1 MGDDPGVER
10 IRQEIADN
18 SVVLFMKGTPVSPQC
33 GFSAAVVDIL
43 SDIGVKFKSVD
54 VLLDPE
60 LREGIKEY
68 SNWPTIPQLYVEREF
83 VGGCD
88 ILREMHEAGELE
100 QLLGDKRVEMKN
112 GGVPESAGR
121 LERLADRVRGWRR
134 PGGRHD
140 THDVTAGA
148 PAIIDE
154 AVGEEEPMGQVEA
167 ADGTGRGMAD
177 KDRVESEGDPIEA
190 EVDPIED
197 EDADPELAAKIE
209 DLIDTRIKPVAGQN
223 GGDVSYRGFKGG
235 IVFLEITGAAS
246 ELMMGI
252 ENMLRHYVPEVEG
265 VADYRDAIPKPGLD
279 TAEGKAIRQLLD
291 ERINPQVA
299 AHGGHIA
306 LVDVK
311 DDTVYIRLEGGCQGC
326 GMADVTLKQ
335 GVATEIQ
342 SLVPA
347 ITTVLDVTDHAG
359 GTNPY
364 YQPGKDG
371 MSAL

>member
-1 MGDDPGVER
+1 MGRDD
-10 IRQEIADN
+10 
-18 SVVLFMKGTPVSPQC
+18 SV
-33 GFSAAVVDIL
+33 
-43 SDIGVKFKSVD
+43 
-54 VLLDPE
+54 
-60 LREGIKEY
+60 
-68 SNWPTIPQLYVEREF
+68 
-83 VGGCD
+83 
-88 ILREMHEAGELE
+88 
-100 QLLGDKRVEMKN
+100 
-112 GGVPESAGR
+112 
-121 LERLADRVRGWRR
+121 
-134 PGGRHD
+134 
-140 THDVTAGA
+140 
-148 PAIIDE
+148 
-154 AVGEEEPMGQVEA
+154 
-167 ADGTGRGMAD
+167 DGTGEKMA
-177 KDRVESEGDPIEA
+177 KKRLIESDPDLIEA
-190 EVDPIED
+190 EEDLIQD
-197 EDADPELAAKIE
+197 EDTDPELAAKIK
-209 DLIDTRIKPVAGQN
+209 DLIDTRIKPVASQN
-223 GGDVSYRGFKGG
+223 GGDVNYRGFKGG

-279 TAEGKAIRQLLD
+279 IAEGKAIRQLLD

-299 AHGGHIA
+299 SHGGHIA

>member
-1 MGDDPGVER
+1 MSDDQGVER

-60 LREGIKEY
+60 VREGIKAF
-68 SNWPTIPQLYVEREF
+68 SNWPTIPQLYVEGEF

-88 ILREMHEAGELE
+88 ILREMHETGEMA
-100 QLLGDKRVEMKN
+100 QLLSDKRVDRVDQPSGSVHN
-112 GGVPESAGR
+112 SPGR

-140 THDVTAGA
+140 VTADA
-148 PAIIDE
+148 PAIVDE
-154 AVGEEEPMGQVEA
+154 ALEEEEPMGRDDSV
-167 ADGTGRGMAD
+167 DGTGEDMAD
-177 KDRVESEGDPIEA
+177 KDRFESEVDPIEA
-190 EVDPIED
+190 EDDLIEGD
-197 EDADPELAAKIE
+197 DTDPELAAKIK
-209 DLIDTRIKPVAGQN
+209 DLIDTRIKPVASQN
-223 GGDVSYRGFKGG
+223 GGDVNYRGFKGG

-265 VADYRDAIPKPGLD
+265 VADYRDAIPKPGLE
-279 TAEGKAIRQLLD
+279 TAEGKLIRQRLD

-299 AHGGHIA
+299 SHGGHIA
-306 LVDVK
+306 LVDVQ

>member
-1 MGDDPGVER
+1 MSDDRGVER

-18 SVVLFMKGTPVSPQC
+18 SVVLFMKGTPVAPQC
-33 GFSAAVVDIL
+33 GFSAAVADIL
-43 SDIGVKFKSVD
+43 SDLGVKFKSVD

-60 LREGIKEY
+60 TRERIKAF
-68 SNWPTIPQLYVEREF
+68 SSWPTIPQLYVEGEF
-83 VGGCD
+83 IGGCD
-88 ILREMHEAGELE
+88 ILREMHETGELA
-100 QLLGDKRVEMKN
+100 QLLSDKRVDQPS
-112 GGVPESAGR
+112 GGVHDSPGR
-121 LERLADRVRGWRR
+121 LERLTDRVRGWRR
-134 PGGRHD
+134 SGGRHD
-140 THDVTAGA
+140 ITGDT
-148 PAIIDE
+148 PAIVDE
-154 AVGEEEPMGQVEA
+154 ALEEEEPMGHDDSV
-167 ADGTGRGMAD
+167 DGTGKAMAD
-177 KDRVESEGDPIEA
+177 KDRFESDPDSIEA
-190 EVDPIED
+190 EED
-197 EDADPELAAKIE
+197 LIQDGDTDPELAAKIK
-209 DLIDTRIKPVAGQN
+209 DLIDTRIKPVASQN
-223 GGDVSYRGFKGG
+223 GGDVNYRGFKGG

-252 ENMLRHYVPEVEG
+252 KNMLRHYVPEVED

-279 TAEGKAIRQLLD
+279 TAEGKAIRHLLD

-299 AHGGHIA
+299 SHGGHIA

-371 MSAL
+371 MSAV